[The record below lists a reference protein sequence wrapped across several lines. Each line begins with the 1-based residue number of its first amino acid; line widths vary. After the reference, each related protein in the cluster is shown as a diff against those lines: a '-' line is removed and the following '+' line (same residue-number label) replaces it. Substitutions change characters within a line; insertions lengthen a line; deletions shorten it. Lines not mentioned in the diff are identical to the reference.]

1 MEVENKGIQEDQVA
15 GIVSKIQRL
24 AIHDGPGIRT
34 IVFLKGCPLRCL
46 WCASPETQSK
56 EYELLCYPQRCISC
70 GSCVDVCEEKA
81 ILISLDEKKI
91 IDRSRC
97 TVCGRC
103 MEVCYAE
110 ALGIVGERKSVAQ
123 VVREVERDR
132 IFYEHSNGGVT
143 ISGGEP
149 LQQAEFTRGLLYA
162 CRKAGIHTAMETSGF
177 QSWELFEVALAHLDL
192 LLYDLKQMDPERHRG
207 LTGVSNETILDNLK
221 KAVATGVE
229 TIIRFPV
236 IPGFNDAEENVVA
249 MCRFLHTIDPV
260 KRVDL
265 LPYHRFG
272 EAMYGRLGRDYG
284 LGDLPAMAE
293 EELAHMAETF
303 IREGFKVQ
311 IGG

>member
-1 MEVENKGIQEDQVA
+1 MIEESGIDGNEMTGV
-15 GIVSKIQRL
+15 VSKIQRL

-34 IVFLKGCPLRCL
+34 IVFLKGCPLKCL
-46 WCASPETQSK
+46 WCSSPETQSK
-56 EYELLCYPQRCISC
+56 EFELLHYPQRCIACDSC
-70 GSCVDVCEEKA
+70 LEACEENT
-81 ILISLDEKKI
+81 ILVCPEGKKM

-97 TVCGRC
+97 TVCGGC
-103 MEVCYAE
+103 VEVCYAE
-110 ALGIVGERKSVAQ
+110 ALQIVGEKKSVAQ
-123 VVREVERDR
+123 VLREVGRDR
-132 IFYEHSNGGVT
+132 IFYDHSNGGVT

-149 LQQAEFTRGLLYA
+149 LQQAEFTRALLCA

-177 QSWELFEVALAHLDL
+177 QSWDLFETVLDHLDL
-192 LLYDLKQMDPERHRG
+192 LLYDLKQMDPKKHRR
-207 LTGVSNETILDNLK
+207 LTGVSNEMILENLK
-221 KAVATGVE
+221 RALAKGVQ
-229 TIIRFPV
+229 TVIRYPV
-236 IPGFNDAEENVVA
+236 IPGFNEDDENVIA

-260 KRVDL
+260 KRIDL

-272 EAMYGRLGRDYG
+272 EAMYRRLGRDYD